1 MTPPVSAPRAYDK
14 KIRLLSGHNVDK
26 DSVVV
31 ETIGVGDRRQAFL
44 GDVGVAQETR
54 RKTEQLIM

>member
-31 ETIGVGDRRQAFL
+31 ETIGVGEIAARPSLVTLASHKRCGERQNN
-44 GDVGVAQETR
+44 
-54 RKTEQLIM
+54 